1 MGQTLYNMGGKRN
14 YTWWDCVKN
23 DMEVYA
29 CPKRMLS
36 SGINGERELGG
47 NWLTQAHLENG
58 R

>member
-1 MGQTLYNMGGKRN
+1 MGGKRN
-14 YTWWDCVKN
+14 YTWWDSVKN

-47 NWLTQAHLENG
+47 NWLTQVHLENG